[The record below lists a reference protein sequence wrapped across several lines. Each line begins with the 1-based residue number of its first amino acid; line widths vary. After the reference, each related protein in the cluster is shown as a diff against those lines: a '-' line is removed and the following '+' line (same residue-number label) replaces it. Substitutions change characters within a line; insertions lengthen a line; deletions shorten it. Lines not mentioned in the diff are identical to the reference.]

1 MSTMSKKVKL
11 FPLTQLETGETGIVK
26 EIHGSQGV
34 IKRLNA
40 LGIIP
45 GIKIAKLSSMI
56 LQGPVVIRLKNTELA
71 LGFGMANK
79 ILVQKD
85 GYCEN

>member
-1 MSTMSKKVKL
+1 MPKKIKL
-11 FPLTQLETGETGIVK
+11 VPLTQLESGETGIVK
-26 EIHGSQGV
+26 EIHGGQGV
-34 IKRLNA
+34 TKRLNA
-40 LGIIP
+40 LGIFP
-45 GIKIAKLSSMI
+45 GIKITKLSSMI
-56 LQGPVVIRLKNTELA
+56 LHGPVVIRLKNTELA